1 MTSISDLLTSV
12 KYRVVNAP
20 SDAIVTQFLNDS
32 LLELDRDIGITIDS
46 TNIST
51 VYHGILIDM
60 AHIKILRYMLSQESF
75 SIGGEMSVNRREI
88 LETIKDM
95 EKTLSLT
102 LRKVILAGQS
112 GVNFTVPV
120 INE

>member
-1 MTSISDLLTSV
+1 MTFISDLLTSV

-51 VYHGILIDM
+51 VYQGILIDM